1 MVYPKSAKREPFPA
15 RIGKSQKHSYESEK
29 CRTCSARIFE
39 SGDDGAVEALTIDPA
54 SLYSA
59 FEQVIDG
66 RNLKTSRLIAAS
78 GNLTPRSRKAM
89 DESFAKVVFPQR
101 LLPLIRAHWAVENR
115 LRLSTRRDA
124 GRGSLWRPLP
134 AGGSDAGRAQH
145 RGPLLDGFP
154 SGGQRR
160 PLNPTLRLSP

>member
-1 MVYPKSAKREPFPA
+1 
-15 RIGKSQKHSYESEK
+15 KHSYESEK
-29 CRTCSARIFE
+29 WRTCSARIFE
-39 SGDDGAVEALTIDPA
+39 SGDDEAVEALTIDPA

-59 FEQVIDG
+59 FEQVTEG
-66 RNLKTSRLIAAS
+66 RNLKTSRLIAAP

-89 DESFAKVVFPQR
+89 DESFAKVVFPPTSFTADSHS
-101 LLPLIRAHWAVENR
+101 LGSGKR

-134 AGGSDAGRAQH
+134 ASGSDAGRAQH
-145 RGPLLDGFP
+145 RGPLLDGSP

-160 PLNPTLRLSP
+160 PPNPTLRLSP